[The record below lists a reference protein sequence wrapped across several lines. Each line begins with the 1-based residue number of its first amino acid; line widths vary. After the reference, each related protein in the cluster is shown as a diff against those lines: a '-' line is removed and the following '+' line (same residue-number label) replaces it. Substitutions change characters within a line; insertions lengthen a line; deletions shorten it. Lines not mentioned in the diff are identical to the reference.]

1 MFRDIKKPSQAPTIL
16 TPCTASMDKDP
27 QIGDTILH
35 KAGYIIREAV
45 EEGMECA
52 KKEKEKF
59 STACSDEAQ
68 ALAFEN

>member
-1 MFRDIKKPSQAPTIL
+1 
-16 TPCTASMDKDP
+16 
-27 QIGDTILH
+27 
-35 KAGYIIREAV
+35 V